1 MILLDRVLKMGV
13 ANLFLAMFLRKLKNR
28 SGSTSIQII
37 SKERGKYKVLKT
49 IGSSNNEQE
58 IQKLVFLAKQE
69 MERLNAQPKLFIS
82 ESDTVIEQVFEAL
95 GNASIRTVGPEI
107 IFGKIYDSIGFNE
120 IREDL
125 FRHLVIARLAFPL
138 SKLKTIEY
146 LYRFQGVMLDKDA
159 VYRFLDKLNNKLK
172 EQVEQIAFA
181 HTLKVLDG
189 KISIAFYDMTT
200 LYFEASDEDDL
211 RKTGFSKD
219 GKHQNPQIFLGLL
232 VGLGGYAIG
241 YDIFEGNIY
250 EGHTLIPFIEKITA
264 KFNLEKPI
272 VVADSGLLSK
282 DNIIALEEKKY
293 EYIIGARL
301 KSEPEKIKQQIL
313 AKKLIDGDILKIKRS
328 ANTRL
333 IVSYAN
339 NRAAKDEH
347 NRKRGLQRLEKQIK
361 SGKLTKSS
369 INNKGYNKY
378 LKLEGEISIKI
389 DYEKFNQDNAWDG
402 LKGYITN
409 TKIKDKQVIEN
420 YKNLWHIEKAFR
432 MSKTDLKIRPIYHR
446 LRHRIEAH
454 ICIAFTAYS
463 IYKELERILYKEK
476 SNLSLKKAAE
486 LTHNMYQITYTLP
499 ESKHTKSKLLKMDDE
514 QAELYQIIE
523 KNF

>member
-1 MILLDRVLKMGV
+1 MGV
-13 ANLFLAMFLRKLKNR
+13 PLVYLGMFLRKKKNK
-28 SGSTSIQII
+28 SGSTSVQII
-37 SKERGKYKVLKT
+37 SKGRGKYKVVKT
-49 IGSSNNEQE
+49 IGSSDNEQE
-58 IQKLVFLAKQE
+58 IQKLVLLARQE
-69 MERLNAQPKLFIS
+69 IERLNAQPELFIS
-82 ESDTVIEQVFEAL
+82 ESDTVVEQVFEAL

-120 IREDL
+120 IKEEL

-159 VYRFLDKLNNKLK
+159 VYRFLDKLNSNLK
-172 EQVEQIAFA
+172 ERVEQIVFA
-181 HTLKVLDG
+181 HTLKVLEG
-189 KISIAFYDMTT
+189 KISIVFYDMTT

-211 RKTGFSKD
+211 RKAGFSKD
-219 GKHQNPQIFLGLL
+219 GKHQNPQIYLGLL

-250 EGHTLIPFIEKITA
+250 EGHTLIPFIEKIA
-264 KFNLEKPI
+264 VKFNLEKPI

-282 DNIIALEEKKY
+282 DNIIALNEKNY

-301 KSEPEKIKQQIL
+301 KNESEKIKQQIL
-313 AKKLIDGDILKIKRS
+313 DKKLIDGDIVKIKRS

-333 IVSYAN
+333 IVTYAN
-339 NRAAKDEH
+339 NRTAKDEH

-389 DYEKFNQDNAWDG
+389 DYEKFSQDNAWDG

-409 TKIKDKQVIEN
+409 TKIADKQVIEN

-432 MSKTDLKIRPIYHR
+432 MSKTDLRIRPIYHR

-476 SNLSLKKAAE
+476 SNLSIRKAAE

-499 ESKHTKSKLLKMDDE
+499 ESKHTKTRLLKMDE
-514 QAELYQIIE
+514 QQADLYQIIE

>member
-1 MILLDRVLKMGV
+1 MGV
-13 ANLFLAMFLRKLKNR
+13 AELLLCMFFRKLKNR
-28 SGSTSIQII
+28 SGSTSVQII
-37 SKERGKYKVLKT
+37 SKERGKYKVVESV
-49 IGSSNNEQE
+49 GSSNNEQE
-58 IQKLVFLAKQE
+58 IQNLIFVAKQKIE
-69 MERLNAQPKLFIS
+69 QLNTQSKLFIF
-82 ESDTVIEQVFEAL
+82 ESDTIVEQVLDSL

-107 IFGKIYDSIGFNE
+107 IFGKIYDGIGFNAIKE
-120 IREDL
+120 EL
-125 FRHLVIARLAFPL
+125 FRHLVIARLTFPL

-146 LYRFQGVMLDKDA
+146 LYRFQGVTLDIDA
-159 VYRFLDKLNNKLK
+159 VYRFLDKLNSNLK
-172 EQVEQIAFA
+172 ERVEQIAFA
-181 HTLKVLDG
+181 HTLKVLAG
-189 KISIAFYDMTT
+189 KISIVFYDMTT

-211 RKTGFSKD
+211 RKAGFSKD

-250 EGHTLIPFIEKITA
+250 EGHTLIPFIEKIAA

-272 VVADSGLLSK
+272 IVADSGLLSK
-282 DNIIALEEKKY
+282 DNITALDEKNY

-301 KSEPEKIKQQIL
+301 KSESEKIKQQIL
-313 AKKLIDGDILKIKRS
+313 DKKLTDGDMLKIKRS

-333 IVSYAN
+333 IVTHAN

-378 LKLEGEISIKI
+378 LKLEGELSIKI
-389 DYEKFNQDNAWDG
+389 DYKKFSQDNAWDG

-409 TKIKDKQVIEN
+409 TKIADKQVIEN

-432 MSKTDLKIRPIYHR
+432 MSKTDLRIRPIYHR

-499 ESKHTKSKLLKMDDE
+499 ESKHTKTKLLKMDE
-514 QAELYQIIE
+514 QQAELYQIIK